1 MRPACLLIAIL
12 FCLPASPVK
21 AQLVRWQKV
30 DTGYGQL
37 PASVTLYKTTDSLGG
52 EPNIAYYLE
61 ADLNDRNLEF
71 TTDTS
76 SGRRLTPST
85 FAVKNGHPL
94 AIVNTSFFS
103 FETHQN
109 LGLVIRNGKL
119 LSYNINSVYSKAD
132 SQYHYV
138 LPGTFGIHKN
148 RKADIAYTF
157 TDSVH
162 RRPYTLTFGTP
173 RYRKGKPNPV
183 LKDVVWAMP
192 CSFARRKKKWR
203 METAVAGGPV
213 LIQNGEIRISNETER
228 KFMGN
233 AINDRHP
240 RTAIGYTASGKLIIL
255 VIEGRHEGRAAGA
268 TLTQEAMLL
277 RSLGCVEALNLD
289 GGGSSCLLVNG
300 RETITPSDKAG
311 QRAIP
316 GILLI
321 RSKINP

>member
-1 MRPACLLIAIL
+1 MRLCYFLFTLALSLLFL
-12 FCLPASPVK
+12 TST
-21 AQLVRWQKV
+21 AQLRWQQI
-30 DTGYGQL
+30 DTGYGRL
-37 PASVTLYKTTDSLGG
+37 PASVKLYKTTDSLAG
-52 EPNIAYYLE
+52 EPNIAFYLE
-61 ADLNDRNLEF
+61 ADLNDRSLEF

-76 SGRRLTPST
+76 YGRRLTPAQ
-85 FAVKNGHPL
+85 FAAKNDNPL
-94 AIVNTSFFS
+94 AIINTTFFS
-103 FETHQN
+103 FETNQN

-119 LSYNINSVYSKAD
+119 LAYNINSVYSKTD

-138 LPGTFGIHKN
+138 LPGAFGIRKN
-148 RKADIAYTF
+148 RKADIAHVF
-157 TDSVH
+157 TDSIH
-162 RRPYTLTFGTP
+162 RRPYTLTFGVP
-173 RYRKGKPNPV
+173 RYKKGKPNPV
-183 LKDVVWAMP
+183 LKDVAWAMP
-192 CSFARRKKKWR
+192 CSFARRKKRWR

-213 LIQNGEIRISNETER
+213 LIQKGEIRITNEAER

-255 VIEGRHEGRAAGA
+255 VIEGRHEGKAAGA
-268 TLTQEAMLL
+268 TLTQEAMIL

-300 RETITPSDKAG
+300 RETITPSDKGG

>member
-1 MRPACLLIAIL
+1 MRPCYALSAIVLSLLA
-12 FCLPASPVK
+12 LPAL
-21 AQLVRWQKV
+21 AQLRWQQI
-30 DTGYGQL
+30 DTGYGQM
-37 PASVTLYKTTDSLGG
+37 PASVRLFKTTDSLGG

-76 SGRRLTPST
+76 LGRRLTPAE
-85 FAVKNGHPL
+85 FAVKNGNPL
-94 AIVNTSFFS
+94 AVVNTTFFS

-109 LGLVIRNGKL
+109 LGLVIRNSKL

-138 LPGTFGIHKN
+138 LPGTFGIRKN
-148 RKADIAYTF
+148 RKADIAYVF

-162 RRPYTLTFGTP
+162 KRPYTLTFGAP
-173 RYRKGKPNPV
+173 RYKAGKPNPV
-183 LKDVVWAMP
+183 LKDVVWSMP
-192 CSFARRKKKWR
+192 CSFARRKKRWK

-213 LIQNGEIRISNETER
+213 LIQQGEIRITNEAER

-240 RTAIGYTASGKLIIL
+240 RTAIGYTAAGKLIIL
-255 VIEGRHEGRAAGA
+255 VIEGRHPNRAAGA
-268 TLTQEAMLL
+268 TLTQEAMIL

-300 RETITPSDKAG
+300 RETITPSDKTG

>member
-1 MRPACLLIAIL
+1 MRPCYILIAIAL
-12 FCLPASPVK
+12 GFLTSPAT
-21 AQLVRWQKV
+21 AQLHWQKI

-37 PASVTLYKTTDSLGG
+37 PASVALYKTTDSLGG

-61 ADLNDRNLEF
+61 ADLSDRNLEF

-76 SGRRLTPST
+76 FGRRLTPT
-85 FAVKNGHPL
+85 GFANKNGNPL
-94 AIVNTSFFS
+94 AIVNTTFFS

-109 LGLVIRNGKL
+109 LGLVIRKSKL
-119 LSYNINSVYSKAD
+119 LSYNINSIYSKAD
-132 SQYHYV
+132 SQFHYV
-138 LPGTFGIHKN
+138 LPGSFGIRKN
-148 RKADIAYTF
+148 RKADIAYVF

-162 RRPYTLTFGTP
+162 RRPYTLTFGAP
-173 RYRKGKPNPV
+173 RYKTGKPNPV
-183 LKDVVWAMP
+183 LKDVVWGMP
-192 CSFARRKKKWR
+192 CSFVRRKKRWR

-213 LIQNGEIRISNETER
+213 LIQQGEIRITNEEER

-240 RTAIGYTASGKLIIL
+240 RTAIGYTAAGKLIIL
-255 VIEGRHEGRAAGA
+255 VIEGRHEGKAAGA
-268 TLTQEAMLL
+268 TLTQEAMIL

-300 RETITPSDKAG
+300 RETIAPSDSAG